1 MCPATGL
8 PGIST
13 FARHLTTDLDA
24 VTAGLT
30 LQWSSGPVEGNVN
43 PNQNA
48 QTANVRSGQL
58 RPTQETSTP
67 RMTRSWDRL
76 DSLKVGQNL
85 ELTDITN
92 PAWQLV
98 AERGAG

>member
-1 MCPATGL
+1 
-8 PGIST
+8 
-13 FARHLTTDLDA
+13 
-24 VTAGLT
+24 
-30 LQWSSGPVEGNVN
+30 
-43 PNQNA
+43 
-48 QTANVRSGQL
+48 
-58 RPTQETSTP
+58 
-67 RMTRSWDRL
+67 MTRSWDRL